1 MNLSMR
7 KMMMIFIIT
16 MMYLGLIPR
25 GETRKV
31 WKKSTSF
38 DDLGVKAGFKLLMV
52 TMALTIW

>member
-1 MNLSMR
+1 
-7 KMMMIFIIT
+7 
-16 MMYLGLIPR
+16 MYLGLIPR

-38 DDLGVKAGFKLLMV
+38 NNLGVKTGFMLLMV

>member
-38 DDLGVKAGFKLLMV
+38 NDLDVKIGFMLLIV